1 MSLLLGR
8 LLLLFLHAHSSWCVS
23 SGTFVVTQSPH
34 VSVME
39 GETVNITCCWTGKFE
54 RLRVNWLK
62 NQTEI
67 RSDYFN
73 QPNASLKKEEK
84 KCSSLNI
91 SNVRPE
97 DSGTYICKVTVEI
110 PSLTEAKGNGTV
122 ITVKKMGRSGTFVTV
137 KAKKKKD
144 KGKIKEIFTIMPK
157 VKKDDNTDQHIAREA
172 PKEEVFTYLMRTLPV
187 LALITAFFWLYYV
200 GSKAQ
205 QNSKASSGNKPTSSP
220 KQEQDEEEEE
230 RDGRA
235 VEAANEC

>member
-1 MSLLLGR
+1 MSLLQGR
-8 LLLLFLHAHSSWCVS
+8 LLLLFLHALSSWCVS
-23 SGTFVVTQSPH
+23 SGTFVVTQSPD

-39 GETVNITCCWTGKFE
+39 GKTVSITCCWTGKFE
-54 RLRVNWLK
+54 RFRVYWLK

-91 SNVRPE
+91 SNVRTV

-110 PSLTEAKGNGTV
+110 PSLAEAKGNGTV
-122 ITVKKMGRSGTFVTV
+122 ITVKKMGTSGTFVTV

-144 KGKIKEIFTIMPK
+144 KRNREEVKK
-157 VKKDDNTDQHIAREA
+157 VKNDDNTDQHIAQEA

-205 QNSKASSGNKPTSSP
+205 QNSKASSGNKPTSSQ

>member
-1 MSLLLGR
+1 MSLLQSS
-8 LLLLFLHAHSSWCVS
+8 LLLLSLRVLSSWCVS
-23 SGTFVVTQSPH
+23 PGTFVVTHSDD
-34 VSVME
+34 VFVRE
-39 GETVNITCCWTGKFE
+39 GETVNITCCWTGTFQ
-54 RLRVNWLK
+54 RFRVNWLK
-62 NQTEI
+62 NQTVI

-73 QPNASLKKEEK
+73 HPNASLKKEEK

-91 SNVRPE
+91 SSVRTE

-110 PSLTEAKGNGTV
+110 PSLCEAKGNGTV

-144 KGKIKEIFTIMPK
+144 KGNRRTFTIMPK
-157 VKKDDNTDQHIAREA
+157 VKKGDNTDQHIAREA
-172 PKEEVFTYLMRTLPV
+172 PKEEMFTYLMRTLPV

-200 GSKAQ
+200 GTRAQ
-205 QNSKASSGNKPTSSP
+205 QNSKASSGNKPTSSQ